1 MEWNETLQKENKQE
15 TKQENIER
23 MRRIGEQIL
32 AASRDELYLGM
43 RFLDVALSSFLYQ
56 MDSEV
61 HPFGTDGAII
71 YFHPR
76 ELGGKYREN
85 RILVNRGYL
94 HMVYHC
100 LFRHM
105 IKQFLFDGEK
115 RDPVLFL
122 WDLSCDI
129 AVERLIDGNYHRSV
143 RYSRSL
149 LRRETYRRLEQEAE
163 GKVLNAERVFRLLRK
178 WELSAEQWKK
188 LYEEFYVDDHRYWQ
202 NKNPEKKPP
211 NPDLNQKWQEINE
224 EMETDMETFSKEA
237 SEKSG
242 DLLGQV
248 QVENRERY
256 DYKEFLR
263 KFSVYKEEMGVDTD
277 TFDYTFY
284 SYGLSLYGNM
294 PLIEPQE
301 TKEVK
306 KIEEFAVVI
315 DTSMSCSGE
324 LVQKFLE
331 VTYDVLSRSESF
343 FKKVNVHI
351 IQCDEEIQ
359 SDVKITCEEELKAYM
374 EDLTLYGEGG
384 TDFRPA
390 FAYVDQLIQNG
401 ESEHLRGMIYFTD
414 GFGIYPEKMPGY
426 QTAFVFTEE
435 EAKERQVP
443 PWAMKVVLDETWN
456 SN

>member
-1 MEWNETLQKENKQE
+1 MILNENLQQGIGQENG
-15 TKQENIER
+15 QENIVKLQ
-23 MRRIGEQIL
+23 RIGEQIL

-43 RFLDVALSSFLYQ
+43 RFLDVALSSFVYQ

-61 HPFGTDGAII
+61 HPFGTDGAMI

-76 ELGGKYREN
+76 ELGGLYREN

-105 IKQFLFDGEK
+105 VKQISFAENERESVF
-115 RDPVLFL
+115 FL

-129 AVERLIDGNYHRSV
+129 AIERLIDGNFHRSV

-149 LRRETYRRLEQEAE
+149 LRRDTYGRLEQEAD
-163 GKVLNAERVFRLLRK
+163 GKVLNAERIFLLLRK
-178 WELSAEQWKK
+178 WDLSEEKWQK
-188 LYEEFYVDDHRYWQ
+188 LRQEFYVDDHRYWE
-202 NKNPEKKPP
+202 NKSPDEKPP

-224 EMETDMETFSKEA
+224 EMETDLETFSKEA
-237 SEKSG
+237 SERSG

-248 QVENRERY
+248 RVENREHY
-256 DYKEFLR
+256 DYREFLR
-263 KFSVYKEEMGVDTD
+263 KFSVYREELGVDVD

-331 VTYDVLSRSESF
+331 VTYDVLGSSESF

-351 IQCDEEIQ
+351 IQCDEEVQ
-359 SDVKITCEEELKAYM
+359 SDVKITCEEDLKAYM
-374 EDLTLYGEGG
+374 ENLTLYGEGG

-390 FAYVDQLIQNG
+390 FSYVDHLIRDG
-401 ESEHLRGMIYFTD
+401 EFEHLRGLIYFTD
-414 GFGIYPEKMPGY
+414 GYGIYPEKMPGY
-426 QTAFVFTEE
+426 QTAFVFAEE
-435 EAKERQVP
+435 EAEERQVP
-443 PWAMKVVLDETWN
+443 PWAMKIVLDETLG
-456 SN
+456 

>member
-211 NPDLNQKWQEINE
+211 NPDLNQKKWKRTWKHFPRRLLKKAEIYW
-224 EMETDMETFSKEA
+224 DRFKW
-237 SEKSG
+237 
-242 DLLGQV
+242 
-248 QVENRERY
+248 
-256 DYKEFLR
+256 
-263 KFSVYKEEMGVDTD
+263 
-277 TFDYTFY
+277 
-284 SYGLSLYGNM
+284 
-294 PLIEPQE
+294 
-301 TKEVK
+301 
-306 KIEEFAVVI
+306 KIEN
-315 DTSMSCSGE
+315 DM
-324 LVQKFLE
+324 
-331 VTYDVLSRSESF
+331 
-343 FKKVNVHI
+343 
-351 IQCDEEIQ
+351 
-359 SDVKITCEEELKAYM
+359 ITK
-374 EDLTLYGEGG
+374 
-384 TDFRPA
+384 
-390 FAYVDQLIQNG
+390 
-401 ESEHLRGMIYFTD
+401 S
-414 GFGIYPEKMPGY
+414 
-426 QTAFVFTEE
+426 
-435 EAKERQVP
+435 
-443 PWAMKVVLDETWN
+443 
-456 SN
+456 S

>member
-43 RFLDVALSSFLYQ
+43 RFLDVALSNFLYQ

-401 ESEHLRGMIYFTD
+401 EFEHLRGMIYFTD

-443 PWAMKVVLDETWN
+443 PWAMKIVLDETWN